1 MINKINIYEQ
11 LTTLPYLP
19 AYQQLIHGA
28 IELDVF
34 SNLENPIT
42 TKELSKKMR
51 WNESESLAVSY
62 GTRQHND
69 DPELLRTRHL

>member
-1 MINKINIYEQ
+1 MINKTNIYEQ

-42 TKELSKKMR
+42 TKELSKK
-51 WNESESLAVSY
+51 
-62 GTRQHND
+62 
-69 DPELLRTRHL
+69 